1 MTRRTRHLWL
11 RQTRKGSPLVERK
24 AVIAQLS
31 ALRDGSRVEIGQGN
45 QRFLIPANA
54 DDFAEILEAEPTAT
68 VVAGST
74 DVGLWVTKHMREI
87 APVVFIA
94 GLDELK
100 SISEKKSVITLGAG
114 VTYTEA
120 FETIARRIPSFGAL
134 INRIGG
140 EQVRNMGTI
149 GGNIANGSPI
159 GDTPPPLIALGA
171 TLTLRKGKARRTIL
185 LEKFFIA
192 YGKQDRE
199 PGEFVE
205 AVHVPVPAKGT
216 DYAIYKVS
224 KRRDEDITSTL
235 GAFYLTLDKEGRVAA
250 IRIAY
255 GGMAATP
262 KRASAVENALIGKP
276 WTEATVEGALA
287 AFAQDFTPLTDM
299 RASADYRALAAR
311 NLLIRFHA
319 ETTGVKGPTQV
330 RREAA

>member
-1 MTRRTRHLWL
+1 M
-11 RQTRKGSPLVERK
+11 
-24 AVIAQLS
+24 
-31 ALRDGSRVEIGQGN
+31 
-45 QRFLIPANA
+45 
-54 DDFAEILEAEPTAT
+54 
-68 VVAGST
+68 
-74 DVGLWVTKHMREI
+74 
-87 APVVFIA
+87 
-94 GLDELK
+94 
-100 SISEKKSVITLGAG
+100 
-114 VTYTEA
+114 
-120 FETIARRIPSFGAL
+120 
-134 INRIGG
+134 
-140 EQVRNMGTI
+140 
-149 GGNIANGSPI
+149 
-159 GDTPPPLIALGA
+159 
-171 TLTLRKGKARRTIL
+171 
-185 LEKFFIA
+185 
-192 YGKQDRE
+192 
-199 PGEFVE
+199 
-205 AVHVPVPAKGT
+205 
-216 DYAIYKVS
+216 S